1 MRMLRFPLGI
11 DYFKGKGKN
20 MVYGDDIMEMDL
32 LSILQ
37 IRVTTVFML
46 DPDIPMLLNKLAG
59 RGYVTARVRH
69 TLDGAT
75 ITFIEPPNVIAGRGA
90 VRVDYDFNRR
100 TLGIEGPNPKEV
112 LRALND
118 VEDCLKELNVDVQ
131 KALIPC
137 EAILVAEASLKPKF
151 TNTKYAFRD
160 LFGFDLKLMEGG
172 FVREDGDPT
181 SNEWFHLRVSPIWSS
196 YRVGGSE
203 NLYRVSI
210 VYRDERLKLVNF
222 IGNVED
228 ILRKLLE
235 EI

>member
-11 DYFKGKGKN
+11 DDFKGKGKN
-20 MVYGDDIMEMDL
+20 MVYGDDIMEMGL

-90 VRVDYDFNRR
+90 VRVDYDFSRKV
-100 TLGIEGPNPKEV
+100 LGVEGSSPKEV
-112 LRALND
+112 LHALDD
-118 VEDCLKELNVDVQ
+118 VEDCLKELIVDVE
-131 KALIPC
+131 KALIPY
-137 EAILVAEASLKPKF
+137 EAIVVAEASFKPKF
-151 TNTKYAFRD
+151 TGIKCALRD
-160 LFGFDLKLMEGG
+160 LLGFDLRLMEGG
-172 FVREDGDPT
+172 FVREYGDPA
-181 SNEWFHLRVSPIWSS
+181 SNRWFYLKVSPIWSS
-196 YRVGGSE
+196 YRVGGEE

-210 VYRDERLKLVNF
+210 VYRDEKSKLVNF

-235 EI
+235 GV